1 MSKKI
6 GNLFFFQ
13 YVDPEPESYLFKKIY
28 TNENN
33 IKQYDNIFTVSITYH
48 KNRLYLSYWLFEIR
62 MHREGWGG
70 KKEAF
75 FKFFCWCVITAGP
88 LFLSGNDMCGVISSD
103 RIQWYLRL
111 K

>member
-28 TNENN
+28 TNKNN

-48 KNRLYLSYWLFEIR
+48 KNRLYLSYWLFECTGR
-62 MHREGWGG
+62 DGG
-70 KKEAF
+70 EKKEAF